1 MVFLTKRGDTAL
13 ESLKHV
19 SASPKL
25 TIRTGFA
32 LTSVCRVAE
41 MVIDRSVQTARTVQ
55 FSIGGITWSVNSM
68 RTYNC
73 SGFNPAAF
81 TAPANLLTSDFR

>member
-19 SASPKL
+19 SAAPKL
-25 TIRTGFA
+25 TTPAVFA

-41 MVIDRSVQTARTVQ
+41 MVIDASAQISKMIIFA
-55 FSIGGITWSVNSM
+55 S
-68 RTYNC
+68 
-73 SGFNPAAF
+73 AA
-81 TAPANLLTSDFR
+81 T